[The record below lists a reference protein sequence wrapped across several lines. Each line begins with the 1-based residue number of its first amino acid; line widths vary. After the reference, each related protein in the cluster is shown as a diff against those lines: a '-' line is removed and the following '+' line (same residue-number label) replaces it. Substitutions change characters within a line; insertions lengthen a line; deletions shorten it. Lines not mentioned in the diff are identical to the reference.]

1 MLPHREPAYRLARG
15 VRLRDH
21 SPMRKSALPSPFR
34 DAAEALDREL
44 ERYATLAGELR
55 REPVT
60 SEKSLRR
67 SARIPRA

>member
-1 MLPHREPAYRLARG
+1 
-15 VRLRDH
+15 
-21 SPMRKSALPSPFR
+21 MRKSALPSPFR